1 MSIFWAKPFVLLS
14 QLMKQGDFMLFA
26 LTIAAPEAATSVPGL
41 TVRELPDSTRTHIH
55 AHTHAHT
62 HTKPVI
68 KL

>member
-1 MSIFWAKPFVLLS
+1 MSIFWPKPFVLLS

-41 TVRELPDSTRTHIH
+41 TVRELPDSTRTCTR
-55 AHTHAHT
+55 THAR
-62 HTKPVI
+62 TKPVI